1 MTRKLLHVPI
11 IIVEGVLF
19 IEVAINV
26 AILVAGAEASVGSTS
41 IAAEVSSIF
50 WIDWGST
57 ATCSPVTA
65 STGA

>member
-26 AILVAGAEASVGSTS
+26 AILVAGAEASVG
-41 IAAEVSSIF
+41 
-50 WIDWGST
+50 
-57 ATCSPVTA
+57 
-65 STGA
+65 